1 MLRCKVFSLCM
12 LKYTHTHIYISIS
25 LRYIND
31 GLHLIPKYAQIV
43 VFRKQ
48 SLGKTVRFK
57 EQILFSDK

>member
-1 MLRCKVFSLCM
+1 MYVKIH
-12 LKYTHTHIYISIS
+12 THTYIYISIS

-48 SLGKTVRFK
+48 SLRKTVRFK
-57 EQILFSDK
+57 EQILFTDK

>member
-1 MLRCKVFSLCM
+1 MYVKIH
-12 LKYTHTHIYISIS
+12 THTHIYIYIYIYISMS

-48 SLGKTVRFK
+48 SLRKTVRFK
-57 EQILFSDK
+57 EQILFTDK